1 LISTVFWLAL
11 AAVSFSCF
19 FAACSS
25 ALRIFSKSK
34 LEDLLEKRGQADR
47 FDRFI
52 EQSSKLL
59 LMTGTLRATLSLVV
73 LLSILYMFETATDAP
88 SELWLKYVVSFVVTG
103 LIISVFAV
111 AIPVSVARYH
121 PEKLL
126 VRSMPLLNACLTVF
140 MPVASLLD
148 LLDPIV
154 RRLTGSE
161 NEAVDVD
168 ERLTE
173 EILSVVEDHNADA
186 AVDEDQKD
194 MLEGV
199 IELRSTTAGQIMT
212 PRIDVKGIEQQAT
225 LEQVKATIL
234 DLGHSRMPVYG
245 ENLDQIVGILYAK
258 DMIRYIANGQP
269 WEMDAVLR
277 EAFMVPESKPVA
289 DLLSDFKK
297 LKVHMAIVLDEY
309 GGTAGLVT
317 IEDILEEIVGEIH
330 DEYEPAGDDTSI
342 RRIDDRIVEV
352 DARVYIDDL
361 NDELDLKLPEDD
373 GYDTVG
379 GFVFSS
385 LGHIPEEGESFEF
398 GNVRVTVT
406 AATRTKVDRI
416 RVEMLEVPGNGGNG
430 GQ

>member
-1 LISTVFWLAL
+1 MISTVFWLAL

>member
-1 LISTVFWLAL
+1 MISTVFWLAL

-88 SELWLKYVVSFVVTG
+88 SDLWVKYVVSFVVAG
-103 LIISVFAV
+103 FIISVFAV
-111 AIPVSVARYH
+111 AIPVSVARYQ

-126 VRSMPLLNACLTVF
+126 VRSMPLLNACLAVF

-148 LLDPIV
+148 LLDPII

-161 NEAVDVD
+161 DEEVDVD

-212 PRIDVKGIEQQAT
+212 PRTDVKGIEQQAT
-225 LEQVKATIL
+225 LEQVKTTIL
-234 DLGHSRMPVYG
+234 DLGHSRIPVYG
-245 ENLDQIVGILYAK
+245 ENLDEIVGILYAK

-269 WEMDAVLR
+269 WEMGAVLR

-379 GFVFSS
+379 GFVFSI

-406 AATRTKVDRI
+406 AAARTKVDRI
-416 RVEMLEVPGNGGNG
+416 RVEMLEVPGNGRDG